1 MKELISQII
10 KKLSFTQKQLIY
22 SSIIKCF
29 GVLASLMLSRFLA
42 KVLDVED
49 FGLFNLFEVI
59 LQILV
64 VVGLF
69 GSRQSIVKQVSILFQ
84 RGKYKEIES
93 WFKSTIVGNTV
104 ISCLVLGI
112 YLIVVSF
119 VFKENLHIRFGF
131 QIGGLVIY
139 FRVLLFILSSF
150 YSSHQKLW
158 QSNLVDRGALPFL
171 LLLALFIYEQFG
183 TLNFIKIFVTYVI
196 VSFVFLIIV
205 LLYWFQFSNPQLT
218 GVKYDYKKIL
228 NHDTKN
234 FFLLTS
240 IGLVFTKLDMLS
252 LGVFSTEY
260 NLGIYGPAA
269 KISFLM
275 NFFAPVIHS
284 IYSPRITHLYSSD
297 NISDIKKIFTDATKA
312 LFFLGSVQLIFIV
325 LFGKDLLSIWGE
337 EYIAGYTVLIILSA
351 ANFMTITFS
360 MCLPIVIMCDQHKK
374 YLNRLF
380 ILVIASAI
388 CLAFVTP
395 EYGIN
400 GVAICMA
407 VSILFDVSIKVNL
420 TSQKIRIFTKLVR
433 VD

>member
-1 MKELISQII
+1 MI
-10 KKLSFTQKQLIY
+10 KF
-22 SSIIKCF
+22 F
-29 GVLASLMLSRFLA
+29 GVLISLMLSRYLA
-42 KVLDVED
+42 KVLEVED
-49 FGLFNLFEVI
+49 FGLFNLFETI

-84 RGKYKEIES
+84 EKMYKEIGS

-104 ISCLVLGI
+104 ISFLVVGV
-112 YLIVVSF
+112 YLIVVTFMFSD
-119 VFKENLHIRFGF
+119 NLHVRFGF

-171 LLLALFIYEQFG
+171 FLSALFIYEQFG
-183 TLNFIKIFVTYVI
+183 TLDFTKIFVIYII
-196 VSFVFLIIV
+196 VSFVFLMIV
-205 LLYWFQFSNPQLT
+205 MAYWFQFSKLQYK
-218 GVKYDYKKIL
+218 GIQYDFKKIL

-234 FFLLTS
+234 FFFVSS

-252 LGVFSTEY
+252 LGAFSTEY

-284 IYSPRITHLYSSD
+284 IYSPKISYLYSSKK
-297 NISDIKKIFTDATKA
+297 IIDIKKIFTNATKA
-312 LFFLGSVQLIFIV
+312 LFSLGLVQLILII
-325 LFGKDLLSIWGE
+325 LFGKSLLSIWGE
-337 EYIAGYTVLIILSA
+337 EYIAGYTVLVILST

-360 MCLPIVIMCDQHKK
+360 VCLPIVIMCDQHKK

-380 ILVIASAI
+380 ILLIATGI
-388 CLAFVTP
+388 GFAFITP
-395 EYGIN
+395 DYGIN
-400 GVAICMA
+400 GVATCMA
-407 VSILFDVSIKVNL
+407 ISILLDVSFKVYL
-420 TSQKIRIFTKLVR
+420 TNRKIGIFTKLKK
-433 VD
+433 DD